1 MTMDAG
7 KARDA
12 RKMNRARVLKQ
23 AQSGALTHKEIAQ
36 ANGVSESTVWK
47 FLYRSKP
54 EIQAV
59 ESFKAHRADVYTA
72 FQAKCL
78 DLQTK
83 IIESLEGDAVIG
95 ALKVSEKSSLL
106 FALNATHGTSYD
118 KERLERGLS
127 TENHS
132 IVSKLLDQRVQAR
145 YKPAKQEKK
154 HAAAQAEPASTE
166 SVTT

>member
-1 MTMDAG
+1 MTLDEGKAG
-7 KARDA
+7 KARTV
-12 RKMNRARVLKQ
+12 NRTRAL
-23 AQSGALTHKEIAQ
+23 AQRDRGLSIPEIAKSQ
-36 ANGVSESTVWK
+36 GVNQSTIWR
-47 FLYRSKP
+47 FLQRTKP

-59 ESFKAHRADVYTA
+59 ESFKAHRADIYTS

-83 IIESLEGDAVIG
+83 IIESLEGDGVIG

-132 IVSKLLDQRVQAR
+132 IVSKLLDARVQAR
-145 YKPAKQEKK
+145 YKPAKKQ
-154 HAAAQAEPASTE
+154 AATQAETASVE